1 MINPHSACN
10 TIVFESKDQVNT
22 CANSLAYKRNTA
34 IPYAIFGFFI
44 AIIIGAIVASFFISK
59 DATGKQTNTTMTA
72 LIFVLILISI
82 TFMSY
87 NYGYQSADY
96 ESVLMAYNQD
106 QQELASRTGFK
117 TREDNVA
124 DLIRDRQ
131 RIADVRENE
140 RRSGY
145 GNRNQSNYNN
155 LNLGNGFN
163 VRF

>member
-1 MINPHSACN
+1 
-10 TIVFESKDQVNT
+10 
-22 CANSLAYKRNTA
+22 
-34 IPYAIFGFFI
+34 
-44 AIIIGAIVASFFISK
+44 
-59 DATGKQTNTTMTA
+59 
-72 LIFVLILISI
+72 
-82 TFMSY
+82 MSY